1 MCIRDRIQ
9 VYDNSGKV
17 ESLNE
22 LEYINVKI
30 FSNIYGQDKIAV
42 INPLSGLVENYI
54 NLEKIMNK
62 KNYKNIDVMNGIAF
76 NEKSNT
82 LYITGKWWPSL
93 YEIKLSK
100 R

>member
-1 MCIRDRIQ
+1 
-9 VYDNSGKV
+9 
-17 ESLNE
+17 
-22 LEYINVKI
+22 
-30 FSNIYGQDKIAV
+30 
-42 INPLSGLVENYI
+42 
-54 NLEKIMNK
+54 MNK

-82 LYITGKWWPSL
+82 VYITGKWWPSL